1 MQFKW
6 RGSIE
11 LSSIK
16 DLQEKIEALRTKMYK
31 TYENNPNDP
40 QLLAISQSLDKLLNE
55 LERSMRNEKKPK

>member
-16 DLQEKIEALRTKMYK
+16 ELQEKIEVLRTKMYK

>member
-6 RGSIE
+6 RGSLE

-16 DLQEKIEALRTKMYK
+16 DLQEKIEVLRTKMYK

-55 LERSMRNEKKPK
+55 LERSKRNEKKPK

>member
-1 MQFKW
+1 MHFKW
-6 RGSIE
+6 RGSLE

-40 QLLAISQSLDKLLNE
+40 QLLAISQLLDKLLNE
-55 LERSMRNEKKPK
+55 LEQSLRNEEKPR